1 MAEGIVDLS
10 PNRNDKPDN
19 NVQKSVQVT
28 PQPIPYEFHKKEG
41 RRWPVL
47 LVYFL
52 LALIVSTGIVF
63 AGRWAY
69 REVSN
74 NPPSSKPAPAQA
86 NKNVKKA
93 PAAPKESSSN
103 SAGQTPGSS
112 GAGNSTPATNN
123 PPAVSPTTGDSTT
136 QLPNTGG

>member
-10 PNRNDKPDN
+10 PNGDGKPN
-19 NVQKSVQVT
+19 NEAQKPVQAA

-41 RRWPVL
+41 RHWPVL

-74 NPPSSKPAPAQA
+74 KTPSSKPAPAQA
-86 NKNVKKA
+86 NKDVKKA
-93 PAAPKESSSN
+93 PAAPKESSN
-103 SAGQTPGSS
+103 NPAGQSPGSS
-112 GAGNSTPATNN
+112 GAENSTPAANN

-136 QLPNTGG
+136 ELPNTGG